1 MVISR
6 LTIPSA
12 LAIDT
17 NILLVLLGY
26 QCLLFESASALER
39 ERILSEVLGSG
50 RPVSGEQFDGLWQL
64 FLNAG
69 RRIVTQHVV
78 AEVYGLRKRLKFK
91 KEAIWKSAV
100 ALLMEFGLE
109 EQSCCVRDL
118 HGIPAFRHMLE
129 KVGPTDAGLLHAAEV
144 EKATLVTEDW
154 ALRGFAHERSVP
166 VLSFLSLSQIPSAP
180 TLR

>member
-26 QCLLFESASALER
+26 QCLLFERASPLKR
-39 ERILSEVLGSG
+39 ERILKEVLGSG
-50 RPVSGEQFDGLWQL
+50 GPVSGEQFDGLWQL

-129 KVGPTDAGLLHAAEV
+129 KVGPTDAGLLRAAEV
-144 EKATLVTEDW
+144 EKAMLVTEDW

-166 VLSFLSLSQIPSAP
+166 VLSLSQIPSAP